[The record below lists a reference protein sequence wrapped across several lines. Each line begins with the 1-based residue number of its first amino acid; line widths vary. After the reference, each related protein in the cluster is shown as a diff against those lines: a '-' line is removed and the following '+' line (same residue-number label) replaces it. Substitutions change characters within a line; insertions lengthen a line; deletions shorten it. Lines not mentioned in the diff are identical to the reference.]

1 MLGALPALCT
11 RPGRDCKYRIS
22 VLQSLP
28 SRQNKL
34 QTSRYTRQDCRC
46 PPHSFQLLFPSTCR
60 PANLSL
66 RATRSITHPDVL
78 APALI
83 SAARPCPE
91 MPVGNFEG
99 DFQHLSSIPPTA
111 LLQLIRRFSSL
122 FLPPSLSFS
131 TADRLP
137 GSDPLPS
144 APRPRSCAA
153 SGAKLLLTS
162 SRLFLILPLVD
173 RRQLMRKVKKAENS
187 RDET

>member
-1 MLGALPALCT
+1 M
-11 RPGRDCKYRIS
+11 
-22 VLQSLP
+22 LQSLP

-34 QTSRYTRQDCRC
+34 QTSRYTRTPQDGRC
-46 PPHSFQLLFPSTCR
+46 PPHSLQLLYPSTCR

-66 RATRSITHPDVL
+66 RASRSITHPDVL

-91 MPVGNFEG
+91 VPVGNFEG

-111 LLQLIRRFSSL
+111 LLQLIRRFSS
-122 FLPPSLSFS
+122 FVSSPPSFSFS

-144 APRPRSCAA
+144 APRPRS
-153 SGAKLLLTS
+153 SELLLTS
-162 SRLFLILPLVD
+162 RRLFLILPLVD
-173 RRQLMRKVKKAENS
+173 RGQN
-187 RDET
+187 

>member
-1 MLGALPALCT
+1 M
-11 RPGRDCKYRIS
+11 
-22 VLQSLP
+22 LQSLP

-34 QTSRYTRQDCRC
+34 QTSRYTRTPTPQDCRC

-83 SAARPCPE
+83 SAARRCPE

-111 LLQLIRRFSSL
+111 LLQLIRRFSFL
-122 FLPPSLSFS
+122 FLPPSFSFS

-137 GSDPLPS
+137 GSEPLPS
-144 APRPRSCAA
+144 APCPRPSAA
-153 SGAKLLLTS
+153 SGT
-162 SRLFLILPLVD
+162 
-173 RRQLMRKVKKAENS
+173 NS
-187 RDET
+187 F